1 VVFGLW
7 GKETDS
13 RKTAAEGIE
22 IEYHKKDELKT
33 KGKGYFMCIQQ
44 ATFEKGDWI
53 VHPFYGIGQISSKVK
68 KRFEGKK
75 QIFYM
80 VKKKDGKYW
89 INAKN
94 TTSKQIRPLSSK
106 AEVKQALTIIQKPP
120 AKLLKDKI
128 QRRKKFIQAVVN
140 GSLFSEARLIRDL
153 HGKKI
158 SSKLDYWEETR
169 LKMIKDQFLC
179 EWSMVNNEDRKI
191 LEERLKKALIIS
203 VEKSSIGEEK
213 LCQRKAIKE
222 VKVKRRKSIN

>member
-80 VKKKDGKYW
+80 VKKNDGKYW
-89 INAKN
+89 LNAKN
-94 TTSKQIRPLSSK
+94 TTSKHIRFLSSK
-106 AEVKQALTIIQKPP
+106 AEIKQALTIIQKPP
-120 AKLLKDKI
+120 ANLLRDKI

-140 GSLFSEARLIRDL
+140 GSLFTEARLIRDL

-179 EWSMVNNEDRKI
+179 EWSLVTNEDREI
-191 LEERLKKALIIS
+191 LGKRLKKALITSI
-203 VEKSSIGEEK
+203 EKSSIGENDNAK
-213 LCQRKAIKE
+213 KKQ
-222 VKVKRRKSIN
+222 

>member
-1 VVFGLW
+1 
-7 GKETDS
+7 
-13 RKTAAEGIE
+13 
-22 IEYHKKDELKT
+22 
-33 KGKGYFMCIQQ
+33 MCIQQ

-53 VHPFYGIGQISSKVK
+53 VHPFYGIGQISSKAK
-68 KRFEGKK
+68 MKFEGKK

-94 TTSKQIRPLSSK
+94 TTSKHIRPLSSK

-128 QRRKKFIQAVVN
+128 QSRKKFIQAVIN

-179 EWSMVNNEDRKI
+179 EWSLVTNEDREI
-191 LEERLKKALIIS
+191 LEKRLKKALITSI
-203 VEKSSIGEEK
+203 EKSSIGENDNAK
-213 LCQRKAIKE
+213 KKQ
-222 VKVKRRKSIN
+222 